1 MDSAAVDEGQFRHWV
16 LQVTIS
22 IKAKQKTLP
31 KTAGE
36 LPPRLQE
43 IIRVTPM
50 EITIANQY
58 QMAHTTTGYR
68 TTEMRVCV
76 FHHRE
81 TLCTEN

>member
-76 FHHRE
+76 
-81 TLCTEN
+81 CVSP